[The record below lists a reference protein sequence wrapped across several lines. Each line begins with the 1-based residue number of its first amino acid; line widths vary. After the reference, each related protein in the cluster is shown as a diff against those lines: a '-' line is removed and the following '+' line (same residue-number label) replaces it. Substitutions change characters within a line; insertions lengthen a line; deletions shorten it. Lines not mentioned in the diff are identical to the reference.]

1 MGFGERKAHFL
12 AIRPKPI
19 YATWLGKR
27 RNATVIEAKAPAI
40 AMAAAVDM
48 TDHSALPD
56 TSSTTAGRDLAQEI
70 KHAEGNESQTTD
82 TSSSKTSSSSARTA
96 VSLSKAKEKAKEKST
111 VVSVKPK
118 EILDSKRKSGY
129 GKNADNPL
137 VNGTPFWLL
146 LPPPDDDDMTDDD
159 LPVDMDILEQVCTG
173 KKTLDPRPF
182 NKTTFDPFGPV
193 SKMKADDVLFERDTI
208 LFSNTV
214 ESVIRL
220 QPEGDEKQTPR
231 TPVQRKI
238 KWSKNI
244 SVTTFDVK
252 DRRPKEKRTPVTEP
266 LKDIKREKKS
276 AVR

>member
-1 MGFGERKAHFL
+1 
-12 AIRPKPI
+12 
-19 YATWLGKR
+19 
-27 RNATVIEAKAPAI
+27 
-40 AMAAAVDM
+40 MAAAVDM

-193 SKMKADDVLFERDTI
+193 SKMKA
-208 LFSNTV
+208 
-214 ESVIRL
+214 
-220 QPEGDEKQTPR
+220 PEGDEKQTPR

-252 DRRPKEKRTPVTEP
+252 DRRPKEVEISSAIAAYFKLGRIECTSVT
-266 LKDIKREKKS
+266 
-276 AVR
+276 